1 MRPFLPTIISTA
13 AVLSIPCT
21 NAFVTPSTTN
31 NVVGGVISERYT
43 SSQITA
49 IKSDTL
55 NDADVPSHILHKS
68 ITSTL
73 AAATILLGTVS
84 PAFAVSGG
92 GLDFAGTNISEK
104 DFSSQ
109 SKYVE
114 LLVDLCILAYDMYLT
129 YMLLFDIKHWY
140 YMH

>member
-1 MRPFLPTIISTA
+1 MRSFLPTIISTV
-13 AVLSIPCT
+13 AVLSIPCA

-31 NVVGGVISERYT
+31 NVVGGVSTERYT
-43 SSQITA
+43 QLSA
-49 IKSDTL
+49 IKSDTS
-55 NDADVPSHILHKS
+55 NDDVPSRAVHKS

-73 AAATILLGTVS
+73 AAAAILLGTVS

-109 SKYVE
+109 SKYHCSV
-114 LLVDLCILAYDMYLT
+114 
-129 YMLLFDIKHWY
+129 
-140 YMH
+140 

>member
-1 MRPFLPTIISTA
+1 MRSFPTIISTA

-21 NAFVTPSTTN
+21 SAFVTPSTTN
-31 NVVGGVISERYT
+31 SVIGGVISERYT
-43 SSQITA
+43 QLSATNYDNA
-49 IKSDTL
+49 DTSD
-55 NDADVPSHILHKS
+55 DVPSRVLHKS

-84 PAFAVSGG
+84 PVFAVSGG

-109 SKYVE
+109 SKYIV
-114 LLVDLCILAYDMYLT
+114 VMSCC
-129 YMLLFDIKHWY
+129 
-140 YMH
+140 

>member
-1 MRPFLPTIISTA
+1 MRSFLPAIISTA

-31 NVVGGVISERYT
+31 DVVGGVISERYT
-43 SSQITA
+43 SSQLTA
-49 IKSDTL
+49 INYENADTS
-55 NDADVPSHILHKS
+55 DVPSRALHKS

-109 SKYVE
+109 SKYVS
-114 LLVDLCILAYDMYLT
+114 D
-129 YMLLFDIKHWY
+129 
-140 YMH
+140 

>member
-1 MRPFLPTIISTA
+1 MRSFLPAIVSTV

-21 NAFVTPSTTN
+21 NAFVTPTTTN
-31 NVVGGVISERYT
+31 SVVGGVSTER
-43 SSQITA
+43 SSQLTA
-49 IKSDTL
+49 TNYENANTS
-55 NDADVPSHILHKS
+55 DVPSRALHKS

-109 SKYVE
+109 SKYEV
-114 LLVDLCILAYDMYLT
+114 CRQ
-129 YMLLFDIKHWY
+129 
-140 YMH
+140 

>member
-1 MRPFLPTIISTA
+1 MRSFLPTIVSTA
-13 AVLSIPCT
+13 AVLSIPCA
-21 NAFVTPSTTN
+21 NAFVIPSTNN
-31 NVVGGVISERYT
+31 NVVGGVITERYT
-43 SSQITA
+43 QLSA

-55 NDADVPSHILHKS
+55 NDADVPSRSLHKS

-73 AAATILLGTVS
+73 AAAAILLGTVS

-109 SKYVE
+109 SKYVS
-114 LLVDLCILAYDMYLT
+114 D
-129 YMLLFDIKHWY
+129 
-140 YMH
+140 

>member
-1 MRPFLPTIISTA
+1 MRSFLPTIVSTA

-31 NVVGGVISERYT
+31 SVVGGVSTER
-43 SSQITA
+43 SSQLTA
-49 IKSDTL
+49 TNYENADTS
-55 NDADVPSHILHKS
+55 DVPSRDILHKS

-109 SKYVE
+109 SKYVICSDE
-114 LLVDLCILAYDMYLT
+114 LICV
-129 YMLLFDIKHWY
+129 FDIL
-140 YMH
+140 

>member
-1 MRPFLPTIISTA
+1 MRSFLPTIVSTV

-21 NAFVTPSTTN
+21 NAFVTPSATN
-31 NVVGGVISERYT
+31 NVVGGISTER
-43 SSQITA
+43 SSQLTA
-49 IKSDTL
+49 TTNDENADTS
-55 NDADVPSHILHKS
+55 DVPSRALHKS

>member
-1 MRPFLPTIISTA
+1 M
-13 AVLSIPCT
+13 
-21 NAFVTPSTTN
+21 
-31 NVVGGVISERYT
+31 
-43 SSQITA
+43 
-49 IKSDTL
+49 
-55 NDADVPSHILHKS
+55 LHKS

-109 SKYVE
+109 SKYMQYDCSHNTHRCSSHTCCY
-114 LLVDLCILAYDMYLT
+114 LILNIGIICIRSQRERFYSGMSIHC
-129 YMLLFDIKHWY
+129 F
-140 YMH
+140 

>member
-1 MRPFLPTIISTA
+1 MRSFLPTIVSTA
-13 AVLSIPCT
+13 AVLSIQCT

-31 NVVGGVISERYT
+31 NVVGGVERY
-43 SSQITA
+43 SQLSA
-49 IKSDTL
+49 IKSDTS
-55 NDADVPSHILHKS
+55 NDDVPSRALHKS

-104 DFSSQ
+104 DFSGQ
-109 SKYVE
+109 SKYVICSDE
-114 LLVDLCILAYDMYLT
+114 LICV
-129 YMLLFDIKHWY
+129 FDIL
-140 YMH
+140 